1 MNLPRSVTEMA
12 KDDFVPRRVESCLF
26 RGFSFT
32 QPDFELPARNENE
45 IESYWNCPEAD
56 GESEGSTILVED
68 GVTKLNV
75 ADPPMEAIPEKKK
88 RPRRRKKKVAIVAPE
103 PEEKVDEDATSPKPS
118 TKGTSEVSLPPE
130 SSEPVNKDTP
140 LARMLKK
147 QLDNENS
154 PPKLKP
160 VDPPKI
166 KQPAW
171 TVVSE
176 KSPPARGPGKVAKD
190 EWTAVKPTKSSKQLK
205 QSSYNSKSK
214 VSGMRA
220 ATSSAYSTGTP
231 TAKWGKEI
239 SKRTLVPTSSLNGK
253 ATPYTNPQKHSN
265 FTNKN
270 SKKADIADAWPT
282 LGGQNDK
289 AKPTKKP
296 FAGAWG
302 KKI

>member
-12 KDDFVPRRVESCLF
+12 KDDFVPRRIESCLF

-45 IESYWNCPEAD
+45 IESYWNSPEAD
-56 GESEGSTILVED
+56 GESEGSSILLED
-68 GVTKLNV
+68 GVSELNV
-75 ADPPMEAIPEKKK
+75 TDPPMEAIPEKKK

-103 PEEKVDEDATSPKPS
+103 SEEKVDEDATSAKPS
-118 TKGTSEVSLPPE
+118 TKVASEVPPPPE
-130 SSEPVNKDTP
+130 SSEPINKDTP

-147 QLDNENS
+147 QLDNEIS
-154 PPKLKP
+154 SPKLKP

-190 EWTAVKPTKSSKQLK
+190 EWTAVKPAKSSKQSK
-205 QSSYNSKSK
+205 QSSYNTKSK
-214 VSGMRA
+214 VSGLRT
-220 ATSSAYSTGTP
+220 ATSSACSTRTP

-239 SKRTLVPTSSLNGK
+239 SMPTSSLNGK
-253 ATPYTNPQKHSN
+253 ATPYTVPQKYSN

-270 SKKADIADAWPT
+270 SNKLDMADAWPT
-282 LGGQNDK
+282 LGGQSANDK
-289 AKPTKKP
+289 AISSKKP
-296 FAGAWG
+296 LTGAWG